1 MRQAREAGHSF
12 FPVARKDL
20 DELLGIASVKE
31 DWARQASGKNANLS
45 GSLRRSPLVPEGA
58 PATSALEAFKR
69 SGMPVSLVIDER
81 GHIEGLLTLT
91 DVLEALIGEVP
102 DEEEPA
108 EAPIVRREDGS
119 LMVDGLLGANELR
132 EHLGLG
138 GLPREEEAGYHTVG
152 GMVMDNLGRVPA
164 TGDRFDWEGFTF
176 EVLDMDGRRVD
187 KVLIT
192 PPRGVGPE
200 HAP

>member
-1 MRQAREAGHSF
+1 
-12 FPVARKDL
+12 V
-20 DELLGIASVKE
+20 V
-31 DWARQASGKNANLS
+31 
-45 GSLRRSPLVPEGA
+45 PLGA

-119 LMVDGLLGANELR
+119 LMVDGLLGANELK

-192 PPRGVGPE
+192 PPRGVDPE